1 MKRWMKYV
9 KPYKWYFILG
19 PLCMIIEVVGE
30 VVMPKFLASIINTGI
45 ANKSVGYV
53 LMICA
58 FMVVTALLMMAGGVG
73 GAYFGAKAAVG
84 FATDLRKDVYGKV
97 QEFSFANIDKFSTG
111 SLVTRLT
118 NDITQIQNFIN
129 MLLRMCLR
137 APGMLI
143 GALIMAILL
152 SPSLSVIFAV
162 AMPVILITLLFVISK
177 GYPRFSKMQ
186 TKIDALNSNVQENLT
201 NVRVVKSF
209 VREDY
214 ERQKFGTSNHNLRKA
229 TTSAMTVMITMMP
242 LMMLFM
248 NLTTIAV
255 LWFGG
260 NQVIAGGMPV
270 GDLTAFVTYITQILI
285 SLMMVVMMFMTSSRA
300 LASANRVVEVLDEEP
315 DLNDFHAAHKDAEI
329 QNGKI
334 EFRNVDFKYYK
345 TSQDKVL
352 ENISLTIEPGETVG
366 IIGSTGCGKST
377 LVSLI
382 PRLYDADSGEV
393 LIDGIDVRDY
403 DLKKLRQG
411 IGMVLQKNVLFSGT
425 LEENMRWG
433 KEDATMEEIE
443 ENAGYAQADLFIK
456 GFTDQYQTELGQGG
470 VNLSGGQK
478 QRVCIARALIKN
490 PKIIILDDS
499 TSAVD
504 TATEAKIR
512 EAFST
517 NLKHSTKIIIAQRI
531 TSVSGA
537 DKIVVLDEGKICG
550 VGTHEEL
557 LASNEEYQ
565 EIYYSQNEKKEANA

>member
-45 ANKSVGYV
+45 ADKSVGYV

-315 DLNDFHAAHKDAEI
+315 DLNDFYAAHKDAEI

>member
-1 MKRWMKYV
+1 VKRWMKYV

-45 ANKSVGYV
+45 ADKSVGYV

>member
-45 ANKSVGYV
+45 ADKSVGYV

-270 GDLTAFVTYITQILI
+270 GGLTAFVTYITQILI

-550 VGTHEEL
+550 VGTHKEL

>member
-45 ANKSVGYV
+45 ADKSVGNV

-73 GAYFGAKAAVG
+73 GAYFGAKAAGG

-550 VGTHEEL
+550 VGTHKEL

>member
-1 MKRWMKYV
+1 M
-9 KPYKWYFILG
+9 
-19 PLCMIIEVVGE
+19 
-30 VVMPKFLASIINTGI
+30 
-45 ANKSVGYV
+45 
-53 LMICA
+53 
-58 FMVVTALLMMAGGVG
+58 
-73 GAYFGAKAAVG
+73 
-84 FATDLRKDVYGKV
+84 
-97 QEFSFANIDKFSTG
+97 
-111 SLVTRLT
+111 
-118 NDITQIQNFIN
+118 
-129 MLLRMCLR
+129 
-137 APGMLI
+137 
-143 GALIMAILL
+143 
-152 SPSLSVIFAV
+152 
-162 AMPVILITLLFVISK
+162 
-177 GYPRFSKMQ
+177 
-186 TKIDALNSNVQENLT
+186 
-201 NVRVVKSF
+201 
-209 VREDY
+209 
-214 ERQKFGTSNHNLRKA
+214 
-229 TTSAMTVMITMMP
+229 
-242 LMMLFM
+242 
-248 NLTTIAV
+248 
-255 LWFGG
+255 
-260 NQVIAGGMPV
+260 

-550 VGTHEEL
+550 VGTHKEL

>member
-45 ANKSVGYV
+45 ADKSVGYV

-111 SLVTRLT
+111 SFVTRLT
-118 NDITQIQNFIN
+118 NDSTQIQNFIN

-315 DLNDFHAAHKDAEI
+315 DLNDFYAAHKDAEI

>member
-1 MKRWMKYV
+1 M
-9 KPYKWYFILG
+9 
-19 PLCMIIEVVGE
+19 
-30 VVMPKFLASIINTGI
+30 
-45 ANKSVGYV
+45 
-53 LMICA
+53 
-58 FMVVTALLMMAGGVG
+58 
-73 GAYFGAKAAVG
+73 
-84 FATDLRKDVYGKV
+84 
-97 QEFSFANIDKFSTG
+97 
-111 SLVTRLT
+111 TRLT

>member
-45 ANKSVGYV
+45 ADKSVGYV

-242 LMMLFM
+242 LIMLFM

-315 DLNDFHAAHKDAEI
+315 DLNDFYAAHKDAEI

>member
-45 ANKSVGYV
+45 ADKSVGYV

-470 VNLSGGQK
+470 VTLSGGQK

>member
-45 ANKSVGYV
+45 ADKSVGYV

-315 DLNDFHAAHKDAEI
+315 DLNDFQAAHKDAEI

-352 ENISLTIEPGETVG
+352 ENITLTIEPGETVG